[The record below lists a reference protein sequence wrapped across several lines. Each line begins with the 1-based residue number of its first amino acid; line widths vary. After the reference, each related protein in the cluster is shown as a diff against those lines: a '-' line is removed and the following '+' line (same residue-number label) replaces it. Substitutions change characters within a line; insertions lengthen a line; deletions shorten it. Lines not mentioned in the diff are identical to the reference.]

1 MISRIISN
9 RFPSPQHNEILI
21 YSSYRNPLRSIVDQN
36 RGRTFKFHWEN
47 EGKEGFRGDLPI
59 TKKISMIYHHLFDI
73 PVEDISHY
81 NVPLV
86 WTTRYLVDHAPSCII
101 SAGHQRGFFLI
112 WIFGKKGRRTKNLPF
127 YLGRERL
134 SVGNKEE
141 NKERE
146 GGRNFGS
153 GITVEKLW

>member
-1 MISRIISN
+1 
-9 RFPSPQHNEILI
+9 
-21 YSSYRNPLRSIVDQN
+21 
-36 RGRTFKFHWEN
+36 
-47 EGKEGFRGDLPI
+47 
-59 TKKISMIYHHLFDI
+59 MIYHHLFDI

-86 WTTRYLVDHAPSCII
+86 WTMRYLVDHAPSY
-101 SAGHQRGFFLI
+101 HDRPPTRFFFNLN
-112 WIFGKKGRRTKNLPF
+112 FRKKDRRTKNLPF

-146 GGRNFGS
+146 REGEILEAELQLKNCGN
-153 GITVEKLW
+153 